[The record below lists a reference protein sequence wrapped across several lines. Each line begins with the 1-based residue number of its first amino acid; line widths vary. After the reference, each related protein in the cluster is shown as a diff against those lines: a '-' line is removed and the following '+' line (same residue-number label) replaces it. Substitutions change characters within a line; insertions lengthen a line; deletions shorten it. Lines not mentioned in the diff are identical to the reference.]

1 MKVYTKSNYISLAK
15 QKHKYFG
22 FVFVTECFVESSIYL
37 VVVKRYS
44 LKRKVNLVSLLMNV
58 KPYMVRKYSTKVLDD
73 SWIPYTDKLD
83 INNLIEHLKRGIDIN
98 SMSRESVNTTLELI
112 GYLDYECRNRP

>member
-1 MKVYTKSNYISLAK
+1 MKVYIKSDYINLDK

-22 FVFVTECFVESSIYL
+22 FVFVPECFEEASIYL
-37 VVVKRYS
+37 VVVKRQS

-58 KPYMVRKYSTKVLDD
+58 KPYMIRKYSTKDLDD
-73 SWIPYTDKLD
+73 SWIPYTGKLD
-83 INNLIEHLKRGIDIN
+83 IDNLIEHLKKRDIN
-98 SMSRESVNTTLELI
+98 NMSQESINATLELI